1 MVAGHAAFSHPG
13 HAWRKDGGSAPPPNQ
28 DAFFVLRIDDHNV
41 AYGVFDGH
49 GHDNGAR
56 AAHRADDPSPPS
68 LLTLPAFP
76 PAAGTLIAQTAS
88 ASVEAFLR
96 AHFDDLRGP
105 SEQKEALFVAAF
117 RQAHEKCRRAIIDAR
132 PELIVAEEGP
142 LKGVPV
148 EEWSEADGQ
157 LMRESPDGGTTAT
170 VIALVDGCSLVH
182 AQCGD
187 SNAMLGG
194 EVAAEGTPRAAQPR
208 SPAAPP
214 PTAALRRRV

>member
-49 GHDNGAR
+49 GHDNGALC
-56 AAHRADDPSPPS
+56 PPTS
-68 LLTLPAFP
+68 RPCVQSQVSHHPACP

-194 EVAAEGTPRAAQPR
+194 EVAAEGTPHATQTR
-208 SPAAPP
+208 SPATHRRPA
-214 PTAALRRRV
+214 RRRV

>member
-49 GHDNGAR
+49 GHDN
-56 AAHRADDPSPPS
+56 
-68 LLTLPAFP
+68 
-76 PAAGTLIAQTAS
+76 GTLIAQTAS

-208 SPAAPP
+208 SPATRRRPATPRLSGCERP
-214 PTAALRRRV
+214 VADLRRDRVQRVDQGAQRDEPR

>member
-1 MVAGHAAFSHPG
+1 MRS
-13 HAWRKDGGSAPPPNQ
+13 
-28 DAFFVLRIDDHNV
+28 
-41 AYGVFDGH
+41 
-49 GHDNGAR
+49 
-56 AAHRADDPSPPS
+56 AHRADDPSPPS
-68 LLTLPAFP
+68 AHTPRIP

-194 EVAAEGTPRAAQPR
+194 EVAAEGTPRAAQPH
-208 SPAAPP
+208 SPATRRRPA
-214 PTAALRRRV
+214 RRRV

>member
-49 GHDNGAR
+49 GHDNGAH

-68 LLTLPAFP
+68 AHTPGIP

-208 SPAAPP
+208 SPPP
-214 PTAALRRRV
+214 AAALRRRV